1 MANQNDIES
10 RSLAKY
16 EDIIRRFISGD
27 ISAPKFESEYLSAFK
42 SKETH
47 LRPNDFHLL
56 DSLFADV
63 DDYVSDPQLRADAGG
78 LDDEQ
83 LRQRATATY
92 DRLFGAKEPE

>member
-10 RSLAKY
+10 RRLTKY

-27 ISAPKFESEYLSAFK
+27 ITAPRFESEYLLAFK
-42 SKETH
+42 SEETH
-47 LRPNDFHLL
+47 LRTDDFNLL

-63 DDYVSDPQLRADAGG
+63 DDYVSDPQLRSEAGG

-92 DRLFGAKEPE
+92 DRLFGADNSE